1 MLSFGLSS
9 DCDLIHNFLKVTEG
23 LAQKADAVFIFV
35 AFAIIFFMPKELSL
49 VTAIVSRA
57 AIIDIRADASDAAG
71 FELAGI
77 LSRVQKQMIS
87 LMSQFQ
93 LSPELLT
100 SLEENRPGALIT
112 PSSMT
117 GAAPANLLLVLKVGR
132 PKPLIEM

>member
-1 MLSFGLSS
+1 
-9 DCDLIHNFLKVTEG
+9 
-23 LAQKADAVFIFV
+23 
-35 AFAIIFFMPKELSL
+35 MPKELSL